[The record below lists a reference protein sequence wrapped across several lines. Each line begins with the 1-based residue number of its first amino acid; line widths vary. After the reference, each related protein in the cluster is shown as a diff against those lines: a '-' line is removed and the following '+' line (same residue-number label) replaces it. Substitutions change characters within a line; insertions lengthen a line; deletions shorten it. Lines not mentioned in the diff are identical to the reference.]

1 MIPSL
6 NSRVFGSMPSGE
18 SIAAWTL
25 CGAGGLV
32 LEVITYGA
40 IVTRLLA
47 PDREGHLED
56 VVLGFSRLEPYLTS
70 RSYFGAMIG
79 RVAGRITRA
88 RFHLEGNT
96 FELARNDGANHLHG
110 GEAGFDR
117 KVWTATPVPHLDGTP
132 SLRLTHRSREGD
144 EGYPGTVDVAVTYTV
159 SPDNSFLIETEATTD
174 RATPISLTHHSYF
187 NLAGENSGTIADHEL
202 QIHCD
207 EFVFMDEQL
216 TLLGRV
222 GSVNDRDNDFRQPR
236 NLGAAIP
243 LLFRN
248 HGDLYIVRKVTQ
260 DGIPTPASTACL
272 FHRGTGRVLNVS
284 TTEPYLQLYTGAE
297 LDGTIIG
304 KSGSTYPRFAG
315 VCFECE
321 SYADGANT
329 PELGDIILRP
339 GHPRYAVTTYAFP
352 LPRS

>member
-1 MIPSL
+1 
-6 NSRVFGSMPSGE
+6 MPSGE
-18 SIAAWTL
+18 PIEVWTL
-25 CGAGGLV
+25 RGAGGLV

-40 IVTRLLA
+40 IVTRLLV
-47 PDREGHLED
+47 PDREGRLAD
-56 VVLGFSRLEPYLTS
+56 VVLGFSCLEPYLTS

-79 RVAGRITRA
+79 RVAGRITGA

-96 FELARNDGANHLHG
+96 FELARNNGANHLHG

-117 KVWTATPVPHLDGTP
+117 KIWTATPVLHLSGAP
-132 SLRLTHRSREGD
+132 SLRLTHRSPEGD

-159 SPDNSFLIETEATTD
+159 THDNAFLIETEATTD

-187 NLAGENSGTIADHEL
+187 NLAGEDSGTIADHEL

-222 GSVNDRDNDFRQPR
+222 GSVDGRDNDFRQLR

-243 LLFRN
+243 LLFQN

-260 DGIPTPASTACL
+260 DGILTPTPTACL
-272 FHRGTGRVLNVS
+272 FHPGTGRVLNVS

-321 SYADGANT
+321 GYANGANA
-329 PELGDIILRP
+329 PEMGDIILRP
-339 GHPRYAVTTYAFP
+339 GHTRHAVTTYAFT
-352 LPRS
+352 LSRS